1 VSDAGSDAGSDAA
14 REAVATGAGEDPRAW
29 VGRERVEAGRLDL
42 FPARGMAALLDRDPE
57 ALAEGD
63 PLPPGW
69 HWLYLNPATPRSR
82 LGPDGHARRGG
93 FLPPVAL
100 PRRMWAGGRLRFPR
114 PLLLGERVER
124 RSRILSVEE
133 KQGST
138 GSLVRVTVAHEVRG
152 EGGGAVEEE
161 QDLIYREAARA
172 GEPAPATTPLPEGV
186 EWRETFLPDAVVLFR
201 FSALTFNG
209 HRIHYDH
216 PYATGVEGYPGL
228 VVHGPLV
235 ALLLLDAA
243 ARHAGRRPAALRYRA
258 VGPLFGDEPITLA
271 GRAAAGGGAAEAW
284 AAGPAGAVATRAE
297 VEWAG

>member
-1 VSDAGSDAGSDAA
+1 MTGTGEAAGRDAA
-14 REAVATGAGEDPRAW
+14 SAGDPRAW

-42 FPARGMAALLDRDPE
+42 FPARGMAALLDRDPA

-161 QDLIYREAARA
+161 QDLIYREAARP
-172 GEPAPATTPLPEGV
+172 GEPPRATPPLPAEA
-186 EWRETFLPDAVVLFR
+186 EWREAFLPDAVTLFR

-228 VVHGPLV
+228 VVHGPLT

-243 ARHAGRRPAALRYRA
+243 ARHAGRRPAAFRYRA

-271 GRAAAGGGAAEAW
+271 GRAAAGPDAAEAW
-284 AAGPAGAVATRAE
+284 AAGPSGTVATRAE